1 MKVALAGE
9 ALIDFTSVGDLR
21 FQGYCGGSPLNTAI
35 AVARLGQ
42 QCGYI
47 TQLSTDLFG
56 ERLRRHLEDNGV
68 DTRFVL
74 SHPAPTSLAFVDRDG
89 EANRYQ
95 FLLQGTADSLYA
107 PTPLPVLPAETAIL
121 LFGSVS
127 LLVEP
132 EATSVTSLAMNHRD
146 RVTLIFDPNVRP
158 SLILSPAAYR
168 ERCRSWIRASH
179 IVKMSDD
186 DLAYLSGAADVAATI
201 DEWLED
207 GPVALIVTS
216 GSDGAR
222 VFRRGE
228 APVHVPSFQVPI
240 ADTIGAG
247 DTFSAATIVAL
258 LERGSATPQA
268 VGSLSTP
275 EWTDVLRFAAAA
287 AALNCTRP
295 GADPPTR
302 RELRDFL
309 DSARVPNHAQLAS
322 DDLPVRQGRHQRR
335 K

>member
-1 MKVALAGE
+1 MVGGTS
-9 ALIDFTSVGDLR
+9 IFVYCVDFQNDVFIPSQVYSANITPIVNGRRRPPLLR
-21 FQGYCGGSPLNTAI
+21 CNAFHGH
-35 AVARLGQ
+35 ARKMP
-42 QCGYI
+42 I
-47 TQLSTDLFG
+47 
-56 ERLRRHLEDNGV
+56 
-68 DTRFVL
+68 
-74 SHPAPTSLAFVDRDG
+74 SL
-89 EANRYQ
+89 
-95 FLLQGTADSLYA
+95 
-107 PTPLPVLPAETAIL
+107 
-121 LFGSVS
+121 
-127 LLVEP
+127 
-132 EATSVTSLAMNHRD
+132 
-146 RVTLIFDPNVRP
+146 
-158 SLILSPAAYR
+158 
-168 ERCRSWIRASH
+168 
-179 IVKMSDD
+179 
-186 DLAYLSGAADVAATI
+186 

-228 APVHVPSFQVPI
+228 APVHARSFQVPI

-268 VGSLSTP
+268 VSSLSTP

-287 AALNCTRP
+287 AALNCTRS

>member
-74 SHPAPTSLAFVDRDG
+74 S
-89 EANRYQ
+89 
-95 FLLQGTADSLYA
+95 
-107 PTPLPVLPAETAIL
+107 
-121 LFGSVS
+121 
-127 LLVEP
+127 
-132 EATSVTSLAMNHRD
+132 
-146 RVTLIFDPNVRP
+146 
-158 SLILSPAAYR
+158 
-168 ERCRSWIRASH
+168 
-179 IVKMSDD
+179 
-186 DLAYLSGAADVAATI
+186 AYLSGASDVAETI

-228 APVHVPSFQVPI
+228 APVHARSFQVPI

-268 VGSLSTP
+268 VSSLSTP

>member
-107 PTPLPVLPAETAIL
+107 PTPLPVLPSETAIL

-127 LLVEP
+127 LLV
-132 EATSVTSLAMNHRD
+132 
-146 RVTLIFDPNVRP
+146 
-158 SLILSPAAYR
+158 YR
-168 ERCRSWIRASH
+168 ERCQSWIRASH

-186 DLAYLSGAADVAATI
+186 DLAYLSGASDVAETI

-228 APVHVPSFQVPI
+228 APVHARSFQVPI

-268 VGSLSTP
+268 VSSLSTP

-287 AALNCTRP
+287 AALNCTRS